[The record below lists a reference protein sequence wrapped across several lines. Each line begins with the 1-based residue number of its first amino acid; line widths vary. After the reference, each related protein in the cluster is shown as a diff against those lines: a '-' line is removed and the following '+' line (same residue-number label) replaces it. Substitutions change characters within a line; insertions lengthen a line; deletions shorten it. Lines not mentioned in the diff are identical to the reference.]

1 MRREEQRPGEVL
13 SWASQ
18 PLNICSNR
26 GLSVL
31 HITTAALWGDAQSPR
46 VKSPSIGSPG
56 AGWILE
62 QELSTSSLEYLILS
76 SHRVHNTWL
85 HNVWLFYVVYSPTKK
100 LLKDFSRFS
109 PHPAVLESNKYLSQ
123 VGYLKTFFLQTGNS
137 VQTIPLLF
145 FAPGFYL
152 TPISLT
158 LSLLAS
164 ACSSLFLYP
173 PKGGEWAHLVFLK
186 KDQLSLFV
194 GTMKV

>member
-1 MRREEQRPGEVL
+1 MGAQGL
-13 SWASQ
+13 GGSWS
-18 PLNICSNR
+18 
-26 GLSVL
+26 
-31 HITTAALWGDAQSPR
+31 
-46 VKSPSIGSPG
+46 KSS
-56 AGWILE
+56 L
-62 QELSTSSLEYLILS
+62 LSTSSLEYLILS

-85 HNVWLFYVVYSPTKK
+85 HNVRLFYVVYSPTKK

>member
-1 MRREEQRPGEVL
+1 MRREKQRPGEVL

-123 VGYLKTFFLQTGNS
+123 VGYLKTFFFANRKQCPNYSIVILC
-137 VQTIPLLF
+137 PRLLF
-145 FAPGFYL
+145 D
-152 TPISLT
+152 TH
-158 LSLLAS
+158 LSH
-164 ACSSLFLYP
+164 P
-173 PKGGEWAHLVFLK
+173 
-186 KDQLSLFV
+186 LFV
-194 GTMKV
+194 GFCL